1 LDLTREKENTLKKLG
16 LTLAMIMSA
25 GFAAAIPAQA
35 GGLEVSSDIGAYSQY
50 VWRGAQQ
57 GTGGASVQGD
67 LGVSAAGFS
76 ASVWYATLGDS
87 ANNYMEY
94 DLTLDY
100 SGEAA
105 GISYSVGVVRYAY
118 THGSAFGPATE
129 VYLGGGFGPASV
141 TVYRDTKS
149 KDMWVDAGVD
159 TEALGYGIS
168 ATAGYA
174 LPSTG
179 NGKKELRVVAV
190 SLSKDFEV
198 ADGLSAS
205 PSLSYNAGLG
215 ANRVSQGGTGDQ
227 VVAGVNF
234 SY

>member
-1 LDLTREKENTLKKLG
+1 MG
-16 LTLAMIMSA
+16 LSFT
-25 GFAAAIPAQA
+25 AIVTPAQA
-35 GGLEVSSDIGAYSQY
+35 SDLEVSGDMGVYSQY

-67 LGVSAAGFS
+67 LGVSIAGFS
-76 ASVWYATLGDS
+76 ASVWYATLGDN

-105 GISYSVGVVRYAY
+105 GISYSAGVVRYAY

-129 VYLGGGFGPASV
+129 VYLGGGFGPASA
-141 TVYRDTKS
+141 TIYRDTKS

-168 ATAGYA
+168 ATAGYV
-174 LPSTG
+174 LP
-179 NGKKELRVVAV
+179 NVGKKELRVVAV

-215 ANRVSQGGTGDQ
+215 ANKASQGGSGNQ

-234 SY
+234 AY